1 MREPHAKGDASAKGV
16 ASRSRVLSRQAKIHL
31 KVAYYYCLFFPITAC
46 ATRVLSKPGKISNAY
61 KTPASETKRPN
72 NMRTSIPYYF
82 WVSQEVFCSKRFRY
96 LGSENV
102 SKTCF
107 YYCWV
112 FGSRMWQIKEINFRT
127 SVSSCHM
134 RRMQN
139 WNCVFDFN
147 FAFRSLFSFFF
158 CPVSFSRYSLGF
170 TKVEIVVAKV
180 FRNAKL
186 FWRGEGELVQQ
197 DFNWNFQVNF
207 TCFFYVFL
215 RPLKPNRAL
224 TPAQVRCQSW
234 RLKLMTS
241 QDWG

>member
-46 ATRVLSKPGKISNAY
+46 ATRVLSKPRKISDAH

-72 NMRTSIPYYF
+72 NMRISIPYYF
-82 WVSQEVFCSKRFRY
+82 WCFQEVFCSKRFRY

-107 YYCWV
+107 YHCWV

-134 RRMQN
+134 RRRQN

-158 CPVSFSRYSLGF
+158 LSRFIFS
-170 TKVEIVVAKV
+170 V
-180 FRNAKL
+180 FA
-186 FWRGEGELVQQ
+186 
-197 DFNWNFQVNF
+197 
-207 TCFFYVFL
+207 
-215 RPLKPNRAL
+215 
-224 TPAQVRCQSW
+224 
-234 RLKLMTS
+234 RLH
-241 QDWG
+241 